1 MSRSTKSISLA
12 GPVGPQIP
20 DGFCFPETGIMPGHK
35 APQFEEDCLHNG
47 KIEKFSLQD
56 LTFNGGGEESTAK
69 WALILFYP
77 VDFDYIAPTELGKV
91 QEYLNDLEVLN
102 CVPVAVSPSSLFV
115 KKAFVKTPVGEGGA
129 EGVSFRLVEDKG
141 RKIADLYDIKNTD
154 RAITILDDEGI
165 VQVRM
170 VCDLPIGLR
179 IKEAVRL
186 VRACKASKDQN
197 VATGAGWQP
206 DMEVQERIPFTI
218 EQLMFPRLVN
228 IPREHKD

>member
-1 MSRSTKSISLA
+1 M
-12 GPVGPQIP
+12 
-20 DGFCFPETGIMPGHK
+20 
-35 APQFEEDCLHNG
+35 
-47 KIEKFSLQD
+47 
-56 LTFNGGGEESTAK
+56 
-69 WALILFYP
+69 FYP
-77 VDFDYIAPTELGKV
+77 VDFDCITPTELVKV
-91 QEYLNDLEVLN
+91 QEYLSDLKKLN

-141 RKIADLYDIKNTD
+141 RKIADLYEIEKTD

-186 VRACKASKDQN
+186 VRACQASKNQN
-197 VATGAGWQP
+197 VATGHSAVSYSSVP
-206 DMEVQERIPFTI
+206 SNVIYVIHF
-218 EQLMFPRLVN
+218 N
-228 IPREHKD
+228 N